1 MARRKGSG
9 WRGPNEEGEF
19 PTLGYDMGEWIESHC
34 VIPDGYRQG
43 EPYLLTD
50 EMWKFLV
57 HFYRLYPYA
66 EPWPAPDA
74 LRYTGAQLRRSQKW
88 GKDPFGAAMIL
99 GEALGPGRFDGWNA
113 AGEPVG
119 APYPTPLM
127 ACLGTSEDQTDNTW
141 RPLLSMIRLGPLI
154 NLPGMDAGETRIN
167 LPSGGKI
174 EPVTTSAR
182 ARLGA
187 PMSFVTITESHLFTL
202 QGGHRKVCGAVKRN
216 VAGMDGRWLELTNAW
231 DPTEGSEAQVTGES
245 GDERVYCDTI
255 EPNRV
260 EDLSDD
266 ELLYAELMRQ
276 YGDSAR
282 ERGGWVN
289 IKGRIFHEV
298 RSTRHLE
305 ADRRRFFLN
314 EIVVGESV
322 FVDPIRWD
330 LATGG
335 EKVLPLASKDAI
347 ALGFDGSKYQDATAL
362 VASRLS
368 DARLFCLRVWERPQG
383 APRDWRVPAAEVDR
397 VVRDT
402 FAAYRVAYLF
412 ADPYRWQD
420 YLDRWSADFPDQVV
434 EFPTNVEVRMDRA
447 IERFTTSFAEG
458 EITHDGSP
466 HLARHAKNAVLV
478 KGSKKKP
485 RPGEEETIA
494 THYLKMAKRGD
505 GMLIDLA
512 VAAVLAHHARGQAIE
527 DGFLAPPQPFFAT
540 RR

>member
-1 MARRKGSG
+1 MP

-19 PTLGYDMGEWIESHC
+19 PTLGYDVGEWIEAHC

-43 EPYLLTD
+43 EPFKLTD
-50 EMWKFLV
+50 EMWRFLI
-57 HFYRLYPYA
+57 HRYRLYPYA
-66 EPWPAPDA
+66 APWPAPDA
-74 LRYTGAQLRRSQKW
+74 RRYYGSQLRRSQKW
-88 GKDPFGAAMIL
+88 GKDPFGAAMGL
-99 GEALGPGRFDGWNA
+99 ANALGPSQFDGWDAN
-113 AGEPVG
+113 GEPVG
-119 APYPTPLM
+119 RPYPTPLIV
-127 ACLGTSEDQTDNTW
+127 CLGTSEDQTDNTW
-141 RPLLSMIRLGPLI
+141 RPLLNMIRLGPLVD
-154 NLPGMDAGETRIN
+154 LSGLDAGETRVT

-187 PMSFVTITESHLFTL
+187 PMTHVIITESHLFTL
-202 QGGHRKVCGAVKRN
+202 QGGYRKVCGAVKRN
-216 VAGMDGRWLELTNAW
+216 VAGMDGTWDELTNAW
-231 DPTEGSEAQVTGES
+231 DPTEGSEAQVTAES
-245 GDERVYCDTI
+245 GDDRVYVDTI

-266 ELLYAELMRQ
+266 ETLYAELLRQ

-289 IKGRIFHEV
+289 IRGRIFHEV
-298 RSTRHLE
+298 RSNRHLE

-322 FVDPIRWD
+322 FVDPVRWD
-330 LATGG
+330 LQARPD
-335 EKVLPLASKDAI
+335 ESLSKGDPI

-368 DARLFCLRVWERPQG
+368 DGRLFQLRVWERPHDAG
-383 APRDWRVPAAEVDR
+383 RDWRVPAAEVDQ
-397 VVRDT
+397 VVRDA
-402 FAAYRVAYLF
+402 FEAYTVSYLF

-420 YLDRWSADFPDQVV
+420 YIDNWSAAWPKQVV
-434 EFPTNVEVRMDRA
+434 EFPTNVEQRMDRA

-466 HLARHAKNAVLV
+466 QLARHVKNAVLV

-485 RPGEEETIA
+485 RPGEEESIA

-512 VAAVLAHHARGQAIE
+512 VAAVLAHAARGQAIE
-527 DGFLAPPQPFFAT
+527 DGFLAPPQPFFAAW
-540 RR
+540 R